1 MSSKLHTLKLFDCTT
16 KIGSGAT
23 PTGGKS
29 AYLELGSFAL
39 IRSQN
44 ILNEGFSRNGLAFID
59 EIQADKLK
67 NVEVLTGDV
76 LLNITG
82 DSVARVC
89 LVPDSVLPA
98 RVNQHVA
105 IIRPDP
111 KYLDNRFLKYY
122 LLSEKQQ
129 NLMLSYA
136 SVGATRNALTKSM
149 IEQFEIFCPSIAE
162 QIKIANHLSDIDKR
176 IDLLNETNQT
186 LESIAQAIFKS
197 WFIDF
202 DPVHAKKQGKECAGI
217 DKATA
222 NLFPSSFVES
232 EFGQIPKDWRL
243 GNIGEIANVI
253 DCLHSKKPDLLEAGY
268 VYLQLNN
275 IKDDGTLDTKKLSYI
290 SEQDYKKWTSRIEVK
305 EGDCIITNV
314 GRVGAVCQIPHS
326 FKAGI
331 GRNITAI
338 RLTKDY
344 PYPTFLIHLL
354 LSSVIKK
361 EIKNKTDTGT
371 ILDALNVKS
380 IPLLTFIIPKNNIL
394 DRFEAVTRP
403 LRFKV
408 ELNNNNIEELSNLR
422 DTLLP
427 RLISG
432 KLDLRNIEEQLE
444 GVA

>member
-1 MSSKLHTLKLFDCTT
+1 LKTLGLNGMNSDSAVPGLNRENAHNIKIKVPDLQTQRLIGSLLKLF
-16 KIGSGAT
+16 
-23 PTGGKS
+23 
-29 AYLELGSFAL
+29 
-39 IRSQN
+39 
-44 ILNEGFSRNGLAFID
+44 
-59 EIQADKLK
+59 
-67 NVEVLTGDV
+67 
-76 LLNITG
+76 
-82 DSVARVC
+82 
-89 LVPDSVLPA
+89 
-98 RVNQHVA
+98 
-105 IIRPDP
+105 
-111 KYLDNRFLKYY
+111 
-122 LLSEKQQ
+122 
-129 NLMLSYA
+129 
-136 SVGATRNALTKSM
+136 
-149 IEQFEIFCPSIAE
+149 
-162 QIKIANHLSDIDKR
+162 DKR
-176 IDLLNETNQT
+176 IDLLKENNLT

-202 DPVHAKKQGKECAGI
+202 DPVHPKQQGVECAGI
-217 DKATA
+217 DKVTA
-222 NLFPSSFVES
+222 DLFPDDFVES
-232 EFGQIPKDWRL
+232 ELGLIPKGWRL

-253 DCLHSKKPDLLEAGY
+253 DCLHSKKPNLLEAGY

-275 IKDDGTLDTKKLSYI
+275 IKDDGTLDTRKLSYI

-380 IPLLTFIIPKNNIL
+380 IPLLSFVIPKNIIL
-394 DRFEAVTRP
+394 DRFEEVTRP

-432 KLDLRNIEEQLE
+432 KLDLSNIEEELE